1 MSRLYYFNPD
11 HDLAL
16 ANGSAHFQ
24 APESAAAFADD
35 LSLLPCWFAEEV
47 ASEVLSDQE
56 FSRDLN
62 ILGLDV
68 ATIPLFS
75 KDKIEEFKVEPWG
88 WDMAVRKFFLN
99 NGVAEKLL
107 PTPEK
112 IEEYKKLA
120 HRRLTIAAMDYL
132 RSRSI
137 YPESLPQS
145 AVELSS
151 MSDVNAFASKYKE
164 VVFKA
169 PWSGSGKGV
178 FWSSGALTPSLS
190 GWCKRV
196 IEKQGSVMGE
206 IAYDRVQDFAME
218 FKVGRGDV
226 VFAGYSLFFTEGSGI
241 YRGNYLL
248 SNEDIEEEL
257 TKWVS
262 KDYLEWIRV
271 ELMNFLREKVAKVY
285 NGFVGVDMFVYKECA
300 LHNAQPMVLGS
311 GEKSTIG
318 GIEQNTQ
325 GVEYRINPVVEF
337 NLRMTMGMVARTI
350 YDRCVVKG
358 AEGMFTI
365 DHCPPGELL
374 RDHCSKTEENPME
387 IENGRFKKGYFS
399 LCPVVE
405 NTVYRASVVL
415 K

>member
-24 APESAAAFADD
+24 APESATSFAED

-56 FSRDLN
+56 FSDDLN
-62 ILGLDV
+62 VLGLDV

-88 WDMAVRKFFLN
+88 WDLSVRKFFLN

-107 PTPEK
+107 PTIEK
-112 IEEYKKLA
+112 IEEYKSLA
-120 HRRLTIAAMDYL
+120 HRRLTIDAMNFL
-132 RSRSI
+132 RSRSL
-137 YPESLPQS
+137 YPDSLPQS
-145 AVELSS
+145 AVELTSIAS
-151 MSDVNAFASKYKE
+151 VNAFASKHKE

-178 FWSSGALTPSLS
+178 FWSTGPLTPSLS

-206 IAYDRVQDFAME
+206 MAYNRVQDFAME

-226 VFAGYSLFFTEGSGI
+226 AFAGYSLFFTEGSGI

-248 SNEDIEEEL
+248 SNEDIEAEL
-257 TKWVS
+257 TQWVS
-262 KDYLEWIRV
+262 VDYLHWIRE
-271 ELMNFLREKVAKVY
+271 ELMNFLRENVAKIY
-285 NGFVGVDMFVYKECA
+285 TGFVGVDMFVYSEPLA
-300 LHNAQPMVLGS
+300 MGHESQEGLNAMGNL
-311 GEKSTIG
+311 
-318 GIEQNTQ
+318 
-325 GVEYRINPVVEF
+325 EYRINPVVEF
-337 NLRMTMGMVARTI
+337 NLRMTMGMVARVI
-350 YDRCVVKG
+350 YDRCVKKG
-358 AEGMFTI
+358 VRGMFTI

-374 RDHCSKTEENPME
+374 RDHIVQLEDNPIE

-399 LCPVVE
+399 LCPITE
-405 NTVYRASVVL
+405 NTVYRACISL
-415 K
+415 T

>member
-24 APESAAAFADD
+24 APESAVAFAED

-56 FSRDLN
+56 FTDDLN
-62 ILGLDV
+62 VLGLDV

-107 PTPEK
+107 PTLER
-112 IEEYKKLA
+112 IDEYKQLA
-120 HRRLTIAAMDYL
+120 HRRLTIEAMDYL
-132 RSRSI
+132 RERAVN
-137 YPESLPQS
+137 PNLLPKS
-145 AVELSS
+145 AEELLA
-151 MSDVNAFASKYKE
+151 MADVNAFAAKYEE

-178 FWSSGALTPSLS
+178 FWSSRQLTPSLS

-196 IEKQGSVMGE
+196 IDKQGSVMGE
-206 IAYDRVQDFAME
+206 VAYNRVQDFAME

-226 VFAGYSLFFTEGSGI
+226 TFAGYSLFFTEGSGI

-248 SNEDIEEEL
+248 SNEDIEAEL
-257 TKWVS
+257 SKWVS
-262 KDYLEWIRV
+262 VDYLNWIR
-271 ELMNFLREKVAKVY
+271 ETLTDFLREKVAKNY
-285 NGFVGVDMFVYKECA
+285 AGFVGVDMFVYSD
-300 LHNAQPMVLGS
+300 AQDDVNY
-311 GEKSTIG
+311 K
-318 GIEQNTQ
+318 
-325 GVEYRINPVVEF
+325 INPVVEF
-337 NLRMTMGMVARTI
+337 NLRMTMGMVARVV
-350 YDRCVVKG
+350 YDRCVRKG
-358 AEGMFTI
+358 AKGMFMI

-374 RDHCSKTEENPME
+374 RDLSE
-387 IENGRFKKGYFS
+387 S
-399 LCPVVE
+399 LGKF
-405 NTVYRASVVL
+405 L
-415 K
+415 

>member
-120 HRRLTIAAMDYL
+120 HRRLTIDAMDYL
-132 RSRSI
+132 RSRSM

-145 AVELSS
+145 AVELLL
-151 MSDVNAFASKYKE
+151 MSDVNAFVSKHKE

-226 VFAGYSLFFTEGSGI
+226 TFAGYSLFFTEGSGI

-248 SNEDIEEEL
+248 SNEDIEAEL

-262 KDYLEWIRV
+262 VDYLNWIRD
-271 ELMNFLREKVAKVY
+271 ELINFLQEKVAAVY
-285 NGFVGVDMFVYKECA
+285 TGFVGVDMFVYKECTI
-300 LHNAQPMVLGS
+300 HNAQSMVLS
-311 GEKSTIG
+311 PGEKCTI
-318 GIEQNTQ
+318 EHVQQDVKN
-325 GVEYRINPVVEF
+325 VEYKIKPVVEF
-337 NLRMTMGMVARTI
+337 ILRMTMGMVARVVF
-350 YDRCVVKG
+350 DRCVQKG
-358 AEGMFTI
+358 VRGMFMI

-374 RDHCSKTEENPME
+374 REHIVQIEENPIE
-387 IENGRFKKGYFS
+387 IEDGRFKKGYFS
-399 LCPVVE
+399 LCPVTE
-405 NTVYRASVVL
+405 NTVYRASIML

>member
-16 ANGSAHFQ
+16 ANGSSYFQ
-24 APESAAAFADD
+24 APESAAALADD

-56 FSRDLN
+56 FSEDLN
-62 ILGLDV
+62 LLGLDV

-120 HRRLTIAAMDYL
+120 HRRLTIDAMNYL
-132 RSRSI
+132 RDKSI
-137 YPESLPQS
+137 YPESLPSS

-151 MSDVNAFASKYKE
+151 MADVNAFAVKHKE

-178 FWSSGALTPSLS
+178 FWSSGVLTPSLS

-206 IAYDRVQDFAME
+206 VAYDRVQDFAME

-226 VFAGYSLFFTEGSGI
+226 AFAGYSLFFTEGSGI

-248 SNEDIEEEL
+248 LNKDIEEEL

-271 ELMNFLREKVAKVY
+271 ELMNFLKEKVAKVY
-285 NGFVGVDMFVYKECA
+285 NGFVGVDMFVYSETRDTK
-300 LHNAQPMVLGS
+300 
-311 GEKSTIG
+311 GEAC
-318 GIEQNTQ
+318 E
-325 GVEYRINPVVEF
+325 VEYKINPVVEF
-337 NLRMTMGMVARTI
+337 NLRMTMGMVARVI

-358 AEGMFTI
+358 VRGMFTI
-365 DHCPPGELL
+365 DHLPPGQLL
-374 RDHCSKTEENPME
+374 MDHKIQIEENPIE
-387 IENGRFKKGYFS
+387 IEGGRFKKGYFS
-399 LCPVVE
+399 LCPITE
-405 NTVYRASVVL
+405 HTVYRAGIML

>member
-16 ANGSAHFQ
+16 ANGSSHFQ

-56 FSRDLN
+56 FSEDLN
-62 ILGLDV
+62 LLGLDV

-120 HRRLTIAAMDYL
+120 HRRLTIDAMNYL
-132 RSRSI
+132 RDKSI
-137 YPESLPQS
+137 YPESLPSS

-151 MSDVNAFASKYKE
+151 MADVNAFAAKHKE

-178 FWSSGALTPSLS
+178 FWSSGVLTPSLS

-206 IAYDRVQDFAME
+206 VAYDRVQDFAME

-226 VFAGYSLFFTEGSGI
+226 AFAGYSLFFTEGSGI

-271 ELMNFLREKVAKVY
+271 ELINFLKEKVAKVY
-285 NGFVGVDMFVYKECA
+285 NGFVGVDMFVYSETRDTKDESC
-300 LHNAQPMVLGS
+300 
-311 GEKSTIG
+311 E
-318 GIEQNTQ
+318 
-325 GVEYRINPVVEF
+325 VEYKINPVVEF
-337 NLRMTMGMVARTI
+337 NLRMTMGMVARVI

-358 AEGMFTI
+358 VRGMFMI
-365 DHCPPGELL
+365 DHLPPGQLL
-374 RDHCSKTEENPME
+374 MDHKIQIEENPIE
-387 IENGRFKKGYFS
+387 IEGGRFKKGYFS
-399 LCPVVE
+399 LCPITE
-405 NTVYRASVVL
+405 HTVYRAGIML

>member
-1 MSRLYYFNPD
+1 MHCELIEMSRLYYFNPD

-24 APESAAAFADD
+24 APESAMAFADD

-56 FSRDLN
+56 FTEDLN
-62 ILGLDV
+62 VLGLDV

-107 PTPEK
+107 PTPER
-112 IEEYKKLA
+112 IDEYKRLA
-120 HRRLTIAAMDYL
+120 HRRLTIDAMNYL
-132 RSRSI
+132 RTRSI
-137 YPESLPQS
+137 YPNSLPQS
-145 AVELSS
+145 AVELTT
-151 MSDVNAFASKYKE
+151 MAEVNAFATKYKE

-178 FWSSGALTPSLS
+178 FWSSGQLTPSLS

-206 IAYDRVQDFAME
+206 VAYDRVQDFAME

-226 VFAGYSLFFTEGSGI
+226 TFAGYSLFFTEGSGI

-248 SNEDIEEEL
+248 SNEDIEAEL

-262 KDYLEWIRV
+262 IDYLNWIRD
-271 ELMNFLREKVAKVY
+271 ELTNFLREKVAKTY
-285 NGFVGVDMFVYKECA
+285 TGFVGVDMFVYSETRDTRY
-300 LHNAQPMVLGS
+300 
-311 GEKSTIG
+311 ETRD
-318 GIEQNTQ
+318 
-325 GVEYRINPVVEF
+325 VEYKVNPVVEF

-350 YDRCVVKG
+350 YDRCVLKG
-358 AEGMFTI
+358 AKGMFMI

-374 RDHCSKTEENPME
+374 RDHNIQTEENPIE
-387 IENGRFKKGYFS
+387 IEGGRFKKGYFS
-399 LCPVVE
+399 LCPVSE
-405 NTVYRASVVL
+405 NTVYRASILL

>member
-24 APESAAAFADD
+24 APESATSFAED

-56 FSRDLN
+56 FSDDLN
-62 ILGLDV
+62 VLGLDV

-88 WDMAVRKFFLN
+88 WNLAVRKFFLS
-99 NGVAEKLL
+99 NGVSEKLL
-107 PTPEK
+107 PTSER
-112 IEEYKKLA
+112 IDEYKRLA
-120 HRRLTIAAMDYL
+120 HRRLTIEAMDYL
-132 RSRSI
+132 RGQSI
-137 YPESLPQS
+137 YPDSLPFS
-145 AVELSS
+145 AVELTT
-151 MSDVNAFASKYKE
+151 MSDVNAFASKYPK

-178 FWSSGALTPSLS
+178 FWSSGQLTPSLS

-206 IAYDRVQDFAME
+206 VAYNRVQDFAME

-226 VFAGYSLFFTEGSGI
+226 SFAGYSLFFTEGSGI
-241 YRGNYLL
+241 YRGNYLW
-248 SNEDIEEEL
+248 SNEDIEAEL
-257 TKWVS
+257 IKYVS
-262 KDYLEWIRV
+262 LDYLSWIRD
-271 ELMNFLREKVAKVY
+271 ELINFLREKVAKIY
-285 NGFVGVDMFVYKECA
+285 TGFVGVDMFVYSETRDVRHEMRDTRCETRDA
-300 LHNAQPMVLGS
+300 RC
-311 GEKSTIG
+311 ETRDI
-318 GIEQNTQ
+318 
-325 GVEYRINPVVEF
+325 EYRINPVVEF
-337 NLRMTMGMVARTI
+337 NLRMTMGMVARVV
-350 YDRCVVKG
+350 YDRCVKKG
-358 AEGMFTI
+358 MRGMFII

-374 RDHCSKTEENPME
+374 RDHILQTEENPME
-387 IENGRFKKGYFS
+387 IEEGRFKKGYFS
-399 LCPVVE
+399 LCPITE
-405 NTVYRASVVL
+405 HTVYRASVVL

>member
-16 ANGSAHFQ
+16 ANGNAHFQ
-24 APESAAAFADD
+24 APESAVAFADD

-56 FSRDLN
+56 FTEDLN
-62 ILGLDV
+62 VLGLDV

-88 WDMAVRKFFLN
+88 WDMSVRKFFLN
-99 NGVAEKLL
+99 NGVSEKLL
-107 PTPEK
+107 PSPEK
-112 IEEYKKLA
+112 IEEYKRLA
-120 HRRLTIAAMDYL
+120 HRRLTILAMNYL
-132 RSRSI
+132 RGQSM
-137 YPESLPQS
+137 YPNSLPQS
-145 AVELSS
+145 AVELNS
-151 MSDVNAFASKYKE
+151 MAEVNVFAAKHKE

-178 FWSSGALTPSLS
+178 FWSSGQLTPSLS

-206 IAYDRVQDFAME
+206 VAYDRVQDFAME

-226 VFAGYSLFFTEGSGI
+226 TFAGYSLFFTEGSGI

-248 SNEDIEEEL
+248 SNADIVADL

-262 KDYLEWIRV
+262 IDYLNWIRD
-271 ELMNFLREKVAKVY
+271 ELINFLHEKVAKVY
-285 NGFVGVDMFVYKECA
+285 TGFVGVDMFVYRDRDELRDVYK
-300 LHNAQPMVLGS
+300 
-311 GEKSTIG
+311 
-318 GIEQNTQ
+318 
-325 GVEYRINPVVEF
+325 INPVVEF

-350 YDRCVVKG
+350 YDRCVWNGVR
-358 AEGMFTI
+358 GMFMI
-365 DHCPPGELL
+365 DHYPPGELL
-374 RDHCSKTEENPME
+374 RDHNIQMEENPIE
-387 IENGRFKKGYFS
+387 IEGGRFKKGYFS
-399 LCPVVE
+399 LCPVTE
-405 NTVYRASVVL
+405 NTVYRASIVL

>member
-16 ANGSAHFQ
+16 ANGNAHFQ
-24 APESAAAFADD
+24 APESAMAFADD

-56 FSRDLN
+56 FTEELN
-62 ILGLDV
+62 VLGLDV

-112 IEEYKKLA
+112 IEEYKQLA
-120 HRRLTIAAMDYL
+120 HRRLTIEAMNYL
-132 RSRSI
+132 RSRSM
-137 YPESLPQS
+137 YPDSLPRP
-145 AVELSS
+145 AVELTT
-151 MSDVNAFASKYKE
+151 MVDVNAFAAKHEE

-178 FWSSGALTPSLS
+178 FWSSGQLTPSLS

-206 IAYDRVQDFAME
+206 MAYDRVQDFAME

-226 VFAGYSLFFTEGSGI
+226 TFAGYSLFFTEGSGI
-241 YRGNYLL
+241 YRGNYLW
-248 SNEDIEEEL
+248 SNEDIEVEL

-262 KDYLEWIRV
+262 VDYLNWIRD
-271 ELMNFLREKVAKVY
+271 ELTNFLREKVAKTY
-285 NGFVGVDMFVYKECA
+285 TGFVGVDMFVYMEELSDVC
-300 LHNAQPMVLGS
+300 N
-311 GEKSTIG
+311 
-318 GIEQNTQ
+318 
-325 GVEYRINPVVEF
+325 INPVVEF

-350 YDRCVVKG
+350 YDRCVKKG
-358 AEGMFTI
+358 VRGMFMI

-374 RDHCSKTEENPME
+374 RDHIVQTEENPIE
-387 IENGRFKKGYFS
+387 IEGGRFKKGYFS
-399 LCPVVE
+399 LCPVSE
-405 NTVYRASVVL
+405 NTVYRASVML

>member
-24 APESAAAFADD
+24 APESATSFAED

-56 FSRDLN
+56 FSDDLN
-62 ILGLDV
+62 VLGLDV

-88 WDMAVRKFFLN
+88 WDLSVRKFFLN

-107 PTPEK
+107 PSIEK
-112 IEEYKKLA
+112 IEEYKSLA
-120 HRRLTIAAMDYL
+120 HRRLTIDAMNFL
-132 RSRSI
+132 RSRSL
-137 YPESLPQS
+137 YPDSLPQS
-145 AVELSS
+145 AVELTSIAS
-151 MSDVNAFASKYKE
+151 VNAFASKHKE

-178 FWSSGALTPSLS
+178 FWSTGPLTPSLS

-206 IAYDRVQDFAME
+206 MAYNRVQDFAME

-226 VFAGYSLFFTEGSGI
+226 AFAGYSLFFTEGSGI

-248 SNEDIEEEL
+248 SNEDIEAEL
-257 TKWVS
+257 TQWVS
-262 KDYLEWIRV
+262 VDYLHWIRE
-271 ELMNFLREKVAKVY
+271 ELMNFLRENVAKIY
-285 NGFVGVDMFVYKECA
+285 TGFVGVDMFVYSEPLA
-300 LHNAQPMVLGS
+300 MGHESQEGLNAMGNL
-311 GEKSTIG
+311 
-318 GIEQNTQ
+318 
-325 GVEYRINPVVEF
+325 EYRINPVVEF
-337 NLRMTMGMVARTI
+337 NLRMTMGMVARVI
-350 YDRCVVKG
+350 YDRCVKKG
-358 AEGMFTI
+358 VRGMFTI

-374 RDHCSKTEENPME
+374 RDHIVQLEDNPIE

-399 LCPVVE
+399 LCPITE
-405 NTVYRASVVL
+405 NTVYRACISL
-415 K
+415 T

>member
-16 ANGSAHFQ
+16 ANGNAHFQ
-24 APESAAAFADD
+24 APESAMAFADD

-56 FSRDLN
+56 FTEELN
-62 ILGLDV
+62 VLGLDV

-112 IEEYKKLA
+112 IEEYKQLA
-120 HRRLTIAAMDYL
+120 HRRLTIEAMNYL
-132 RSRSI
+132 RSRSM
-137 YPESLPQS
+137 YPDSLPRP
-145 AVELSS
+145 AVELTT
-151 MSDVNAFASKYKE
+151 MVDVNAFAAKHEE

-178 FWSSGALTPSLS
+178 FWSSGQLTPSLS

-206 IAYDRVQDFAME
+206 MAYDRVQDFAME

-226 VFAGYSLFFTEGSGI
+226 TFAGYSLFFTEGSGI
-241 YRGNYLL
+241 YRGNYLW
-248 SNEDIEEEL
+248 SNEDIEVEL

-262 KDYLEWIRV
+262 VDYLNWIRD
-271 ELMNFLREKVAKVY
+271 ELTNFLREKVAKTY
-285 NGFVGVDMFVYKECA
+285 TGFVGVDMFVYREELSDVC
-300 LHNAQPMVLGS
+300 N
-311 GEKSTIG
+311 
-318 GIEQNTQ
+318 
-325 GVEYRINPVVEF
+325 INPVVEF

-350 YDRCVVKG
+350 YDRCVKKG
-358 AEGMFTI
+358 VRGMFMI

-374 RDHCSKTEENPME
+374 RDHIVQTEENPIE
-387 IENGRFKKGYFS
+387 IEGGRFKKGYFS
-399 LCPVVE
+399 LCPVSE
-405 NTVYRASVVL
+405 NTVYRASVML

>member
-16 ANGSAHFQ
+16 ANGNAHFQ
-24 APESAAAFADD
+24 APESAMAFADD

-56 FSRDLN
+56 FTEDLN
-62 ILGLDV
+62 VLGLDV

-107 PTPEK
+107 LTPAK
-112 IEEYKKLA
+112 IDEYKQLA
-120 HRRLTIAAMDYL
+120 HRRLTIDAMNYL
-132 RSRSI
+132 RDRSM
-137 YPESLPQS
+137 YPDSLPQS

-151 MSDVNAFASKYKE
+151 IAEVNVFAARNKE

-178 FWSSGALTPSLS
+178 FWSSGQLTPSLS

-206 IAYDRVQDFAME
+206 VAYDRVQDFAME

-226 VFAGYSLFFTEGSGI
+226 TFAGYSLFFTEGSGI

-248 SNEDIEEEL
+248 SNEDIVAEL

-262 KDYLEWIRV
+262 EDYLNWIRD
-271 ELMNFLREKVAKVY
+271 ELTSFLREKVAKTY
-285 NGFVGVDMFVYKECA
+285 TGFVGVDMFVYKEC
-300 LHNAQPMVLGS
+300 
-311 GEKSTIG
+311 TIDH
-318 GIEQNTQ
+318 IQKDTKN
-325 GVEYRINPVVEF
+325 VEYKINPVVEF
-337 NLRMTMGMVARTI
+337 NLRMTMGMVARML
-350 YDRCVVKG
+350 YDRCIVKG
-358 AEGMFTI
+358 VRGMFMI

-374 RDHCSKTEENPME
+374 RDHNEQIEENHIE
-387 IENGRFKKGYFS
+387 IEGGRFKKGYFS
-399 LCPVVE
+399 LCPVTE
-405 NTVYRASVVL
+405 NTVYRASIML

>member
-24 APESAAAFADD
+24 APESATAFADD

-56 FSRDLN
+56 FSDDIN
-62 ILGLDV
+62 VLGLDV

-88 WDMAVRKFFLN
+88 WDLSVRKFFLN
-99 NGVAEKLL
+99 NGVSEKLL
-107 PTPEK
+107 PTVEK
-112 IEEYKKLA
+112 IDEYKRLA
-120 HRRLTIAAMDYL
+120 HRRLTIAAMNYL
-132 RSRSI
+132 REKLA
-137 YPESLPQS
+137 YPASLPQS
-145 AVELSS
+145 AVELTT
-151 MSDVNAFASKYKE
+151 MAEVNAFALKHKE

-178 FWSSGALTPSLS
+178 FWSSGPLTPSLS

-196 IEKQGSVMGE
+196 IEKQGVVMGE

-226 VFAGYSLFFTEGSGI
+226 AFAGYSLFFTEGSGI

-248 SNEDIEEEL
+248 SNEDIKAEL

-262 KDYLEWIRV
+262 NDYLDWIQA
-271 ELMNFLREKVAKVY
+271 ELTNFLRENVAKVY
-285 NGFVGVDMFVYKECA
+285 NGFVGVDMFVYRET
-300 LHNAQPMVLGS
+300 N
-311 GEKSTIG
+311 IG
-318 GIEQNTQ
+318 GE
-325 GVEYRINPVVEF
+325 GSVEYRVNPVVEF
-337 NLRMTMGMVARTI
+337 NLRMTMGMVARVI
-350 YDRCVVKG
+350 YDRCVQKG
-358 AEGMFTI
+358 ARGMFTI
-365 DHCPPGELL
+365 DHLPPGQLL
-374 RDHCSKTEENPME
+374 MDHKIQLEDNPIE
-387 IENGRFKKGYFS
+387 IEDGRFKKGYFS
-399 LCPVVE
+399 LCPITD
-405 NTVYRASVVL
+405 NTVYRACISL
-415 K
+415 T